1 MYICTPPR
9 FLTLPDLPDCMQTE
23 QGGKVDLGEAPN
35 SVASP
40 REHLDFLRLF
50 CSQIQMRR
58 RHHGDE
64 DSDSDT
70 DQAQAG
76 AGAWAGAGADKQARD
91 EEMLSSSASF
101 AEAQVNYGCM

>member
-1 MYICTPPR
+1 
-9 FLTLPDLPDCMQTE
+9 MQTE
-23 QGGKVDLGEAPN
+23 QGGEEVDLGEAPN

-58 RHHGDE
+58 RQHE
-64 DSDSDT
+64 D
-70 DQAQAG
+70 DQAP
-76 AGAWAGAGADKQARD
+76 AGADKQARD

-101 AEAQVNYGCM
+101 AEAQVKMGYVYEYPTVC